1 MLYTTDISLFFVI
14 LLNLCTVSIAV
25 KQSWEINQ
33 DLVTNENKEHTVF
46 GDMLLTPAQ
55 LLRYENSK
63 DSDLTIRGVSIKG
76 NSNNRWENNIVP
88 FVISP
93 QYSATQKKILIS
105 SLRYF
110 ERVSCFKFVDR
121 TTQNDYLFIVPLD
134 GCYSY
139 VGKIGGR
146 QALSLAA
153 DCIADYIIWHEMMH
167 AIGFEHEHQRPDRD
181 SFIRVDYSNVI
192 PGQMINFDKLQQS
205 QVEFPDSYDYKS
217 IMHYDG
223 YAFGRVDGVRQ
234 VRLATMIPL
243 KPGVRL
249 EDNMKFTA
257 TDIEKLNRLGQCGT
271 RGGQYSNQG
280 VVAATCKDVATAIS
294 CEGNRRVRSGN
305 AAYTVILNSE
315 LQRGMC
321 KNPFYK
327 QMMIKSC
334 QKTCRLCSYAR
345 SIDEDENLTPNTTR
359 KPLKCEDKHPR
370 CDVYSQNGFCS
381 LPFYDD
387 VRYQLCAKTCNLC

>member
-146 QALSLAA
+146 QTLSLAA

-294 CEGNRRVRSGN
+294 CEGNRR
-305 AAYTVILNSE
+305 
-315 LQRGMC
+315 RGMC

>member
-1 MLYTTDISLFFVI
+1 MFVFLFFI
-14 LLNLCTVSIAV
+14 FISYLCEYSIAA

-33 DLVTNENKEHTVF
+33 ELVSNENKEHTVF
-46 GDMLLTPAQ
+46 GDMRDPNSCSIASIRKLKRFGSNNSWSFNQRKFDESMGKEYST
-55 LLRYENSK
+55 LLRNFNVSK
-63 DSDLTIRGVSIKG
+63 VHFETFR
-76 NSNNRWENNIVP
+76 
-88 FVISP
+88 
-93 QYSATQKKILIS
+93 KKILIS

-110 ERVSCFKFVDR
+110 EKMSCFKFVDR

-146 QALSLAA
+146 QTLSLAA

-192 PGQMINFDKLQQS
+192 PGQMINFDKLQQN

-223 YAFGRVDGVRQ
+223 YAFGRVDTSRQ

-280 VVAATCKDVATAIS
+280 VAATTCKDVATVTS
-294 CEGNRRVRSGN
+294 CEGNRR
-305 AAYTVILNSE
+305 
-315 LQRGMC
+315 RGMC

-334 QKTCRLCSYAR
+334 QKTCRLCSYTR
-345 SIDEDENLTPNTTR
+345 MIDEDDELIPNTTL

-370 CDVYSQNGFCS
+370 CDIYSQNGFCT

>member
-1 MLYTTDISLFFVI
+1 MLYKTSIYLFSFFIVFFHYI
-14 LLNLCTVSIAV
+14 QFTNAV

-33 DLVTNENKEHTVF
+33 ELIRNENKDHTVF

-76 NSNNRWENNIVP
+76 NSMNRWGNNIVP
-88 FVISP
+88 YVISP
-93 QYSATQKKILIS
+93 QYSATQKKILIT

-110 ERVSCFKFVDR
+110 EKVSCFKFVDR

-146 QALSLAA
+146 QTLSLAA
-153 DCIADYIIWHEMMH
+153 DCIADYIIWHELMH

-205 QVEFPDSYDYKS
+205 LVEFPDSYDYKS

-223 YAFGRVDGVRQ
+223 YAFGKVDSSRQ

-243 KPGVRL
+243 KPGIRL

-257 TDIEKLNRLGQCGT
+257 TDIEKLNRLGQCES

-280 VVAATCKDVATAIS
+280 VAASTCKDMATATS
-294 CEGNRRVRSGN
+294 CEGNRR
-305 AAYTVILNSE
+305 
-315 LQRGMC
+315 RGMC

-334 QKTCRLCSYAR
+334 QKTCKLCSYTR
-345 SIDEDENLTPNTTR
+345 MIDEDEDILPTPTL
-359 KPLKCEDKHPR
+359 KPIKCEDKHPR
-370 CDVYSQNGFCS
+370 CDVYSQNGFCT

-387 VRYQLCAKTCNLC
+387 VRYQLCAKTCKLC